1 MFQCLR
7 LDLLLLLTTIGW
19 LTSCSVYLPLQ
30 TSAPLVHGKGE
41 AEVVGSAYLSGR
53 LEGSVAYSPLK
64 HVLVRAAGGLR
75 LDNRDSTYSRSRQ
88 FEAGAGGYCYI
99 KEQWLVGGLMG
110 YGYGLGE
117 RRYQK
122 TRLAAAFIIPY
133 LAAGNIVVYDSRFHK
148 LFGEAYIA
156 NDAGWTTFGAACR
169 LSQVSFAS
177 LTNHGVP
184 VPLQRMTRLEPMLF
198 MRFGGQGRRLPWLQ
212 GQVATSVSMSPEG
225 RSRSLNPEIR
235 DNKEGRLFTT
245 LGLVIYPHLFREYTG
260 RSR

>member
-1 MFQCLR
+1 MRAYLR
-7 LDLLLLLTTIGW
+7 LKNSLLFVAAGSLTG
-19 LTSCSVYLPLQ
+19 CSVYLPLQ
-30 TSAPLVHGKGE
+30 TSAPLLHDKGE

-53 LEGSVAYSPLK
+53 LEGSVAYSPLQ

-75 LDNRDSTYSRSRQ
+75 PDNRDSTYSRSRQ
-88 FEAGAGGYCYI
+88 WEAGAGGYYYI
-99 KEQWLVGGLMG
+99 KEQWLIGGLLG
-110 YGYGLGE
+110 YGYGQGE

-122 TRLAAAFIIPY
+122 TRLTAAFIIPY
-133 LAAGNIVVYDSRFHK
+133 PTAGSTVAYHSRFHK

-156 NDAGWTTFGAACR
+156 HDAGWTTFGAACR
-169 LSQVSFAS
+169 LSQVAFAS

-184 VPLQRMTRLEPMLF
+184 VPLRRMTRLEPMLF
-198 MRFGGQGRRLPWLQ
+198 MRFGGPGRLPWLQ
-212 GQVATSVSMSPEG
+212 GQVATSVSVSPEG

-245 LGLVIYPHLFREYTG
+245 LGLVIYPHLFREYAG